1 MNIIIKDEHGVI
13 LDSYEFDHAPKIGD
27 IYRKLSG
34 GPVYE
39 VVFVNSIDEMCFV
52 TVKDKGKDLLN

>member
-1 MNIIIKDEHGVI
+1 MNIIIQDENGFI
-13 LDSYEFDHAPKIGD
+13 LDSYEFDYAPKIGD

-39 VVFVNSIDEMCFV
+39 VIFVNSIDNNCFV
-52 TVKDKGKDLLN
+52 TVRDKGKCPLN